1 MKNFQKITRDLIRL
15 TINRP
20 DVSIYSE
27 SDKTFVLVIPKKL
40 KITLE
45 NNETDINL
53 SVVKRYFFVR
63 AHITDMIV
71 GKTNLQCIYKDTEFF
86 ISLREIIS
94 LTESGM

>member
-15 TINRP
+15 TINRK

-71 GKTNLQCIYKDTEFF
+71 YKNNIQCIYNDTEFF

-94 LTESGM
+94 LLEAGN